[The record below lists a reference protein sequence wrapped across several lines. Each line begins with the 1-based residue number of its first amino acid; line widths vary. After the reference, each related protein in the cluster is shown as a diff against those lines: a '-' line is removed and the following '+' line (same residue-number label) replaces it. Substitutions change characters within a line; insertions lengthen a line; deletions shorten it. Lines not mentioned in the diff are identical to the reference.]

1 MRSRPSAVVW
11 MTVAFGAA
19 LGVAA
24 FVLALTG
31 TGERGIHAAL
41 RATAR
46 LGFLLFWPAYAG
58 SALAAL
64 FGPTFQKLRQ
74 HARELGLAFAAV
86 MTVHLGLIA
95 WLCWIGAAPG
105 LGTFVFFGIGIVW
118 VYLIALFSIG
128 RLQQALGPLG
138 WRVLRTVG
146 MNYIAYAFF
155 VDFLHDPLHG
165 GIASFVSYGPFLV
178 LAVLGPGLRLA
189 ALVQRAGWEPSPVHG
204 RGQGEG

>member
-1 MRSRPSAVVW
+1 MRARPSAVVW
-11 MTVAFGAA
+11 MAVAFGAA

-24 FVLALTG
+24 LVLALMG
-31 TGERGIHAAL
+31 SGERGTVMAL

-46 LGFLLFWPAYAG
+46 LAFLLFWPAYAG
-58 SALAAL
+58 SALASL
-64 FGPTFQKLRQ
+64 FGPAFQPLRRQ
-74 HARELGLAFAAV
+74 ARALGLAFAAV
-86 MTVHLGLIA
+86 MLVHLGLIA
-95 WLCWIGAAPG
+95 RLCWIGAAPG
-105 LGTFVFFGIGIVW
+105 VGVFVFFGIGMAW

-138 WRVLRTVG
+138 WRLLRTVG
-146 MNYIAYAFF
+146 MNYIALAFF

-165 GIASFVSYGPFLV
+165 GVASFVSYGPFLA